1 MSQDIQLNL
10 INSKSSGLDV
20 LFRIISSSN
29 YREVG
34 IKYITPVIIVSF
46 SNYLTVTL
54 QFWQTKIMM
63 LMSFF
68 YFSFQPYMPNMV
80 SSFCCFVTHKVLS

>member
-1 MSQDIQLNL
+1 MNQDIQLNL

-20 LFRIISSSN
+20 LFRIINSSN
-29 YREVG
+29 YREVDK
-34 IKYITPVIIVSF
+34 KYITPVIIVSF
-46 SNYLTVTL
+46 SNYLTVTY
-54 QFWQTKIMM
+54 
-63 LMSFF
+63 LMANKNNDAHVVF